1 MNFLREEWRD
11 YVPDVT
17 FELIAIKDLVSN
29 QDYQRSISDRQIQL
43 MVKNFDLHQIN
54 LVKVSRRNGANLVM
68 NGQHTIETIAA
79 KSGSRDTPVWCM
91 VYNDLCYEH
100 EADIFANQSK
110 YTRAL
115 SSHEIFAAKIEAGYD
130 EQIMIKTLVESYD
143 LRICSNA
150 HSDRII
156 CAVSTLEKI
165 YETYGFHIL
174 DETIRLIL
182 ATWEGESASF
192 AGNIMQGLARIIVCY
207 GEALDRQV
215 FAERLGHVSVK
226 EVVRTA
232 RERNNGIIG
241 YAETLLTYYN
251 KKARTA
257 TLPWSRLYNIPKQDE
272 NMANDDSEKGTSPC
286 IGQEISEDEGN
297 QNSGYAPD
305 SDYPA
310 FAKEEQLVHDFPE
323 AADIAE

>member
-1 MNFLREEWRD
+1 MSFLREEWRD

-29 QDYQRSISDRQIQL
+29 QDYQRSISNRQIQL

-68 NGQHTIETIAA
+68 NGQHTIETVAA

-130 EQIMIKTLVESYD
+130 EQMMIKSLVESYD

-150 HSDRII
+150 HQDRII
-156 CAVSTLEKI
+156 CAVSALEKI

-207 GEALDRQV
+207 GDSLDRQV
-215 FAERLGHVSVK
+215 FAERLGHISVK

-257 TLPWSRLYNIPKQDE
+257 TLPWSRLYNIPKLDGVLATE
-272 NMANDDSEKGTSPC
+272 SVDGTSEPC
-286 IGQEISEDEGN
+286 IDEAVTEATRVDN
-297 QNSGYAPD
+297 H
-305 SDYPA
+305 SDNTPSDFSAYD
-310 FAKEEQLVHDFPE
+310 KEVQLLCDFPDGSE
-323 AADIAE
+323 MAE